1 MSDRTLVEPAIE
13 LSSDPA
19 MTGRVRRLAV
29 VSSIALG
36 AVLVLVVGT
45 VDADS
50 WVLAALALGWI
61 LMPTLL
67 VLSVRLPVLRHLL
80 VVPSA
85 LVSVG
90 LLAVVV
96 IAPPDD
102 AVVEAGW
109 LLVTG
114 GVLLGGVLGLW
125 FWFRLLPVP
134 ASLDDPFSA
143 SRWSL
148 IGVHVVAIVL
158 GLALVV
164 AGAFG

>member
-67 VLSVRLPVLRHLL
+67 VLSVRLPVLRYLL